1 MKIAFRKFLRAKAHS
16 LKPVVITGQ
25 AGISDAVLNEID
37 LALNHHELIKV
48 RVNAED
54 REMRQTMIQRICET
68 LGAELVQSIGHI
80 ATLYRVSPDK

>member
-1 MKIAFRKFLRAKAHS
+1 MKIALRKFLRAKAHT

-48 RVNAED
+48 RVNARD
-54 REMRQTMIQRICET
+54 REMREGMIQRICEA
-68 LGAELVQSIGHI
+68 LGAELVQGIGHI